1 MTIYYNPSYDRSIW
15 EGLLNHDVE
24 ALILGTFRV
33 SIADQGKPLWAN
45 KSSVSKDELEL
56 LGHTLVLGFERAYIP
71 NNVHSHAGV
80 KGYYANGEA
89 AAIVYGWV
97 KCWRLMG

>member
-1 MTIYYNPSYDRSIW
+1 M
-15 EGLLNHDVE
+15 
-24 ALILGTFRV
+24 
-33 SIADQGKPLWAN
+33 
-45 KSSVSKDELEL
+45 EL

-97 KCWRLMG
+97 KC